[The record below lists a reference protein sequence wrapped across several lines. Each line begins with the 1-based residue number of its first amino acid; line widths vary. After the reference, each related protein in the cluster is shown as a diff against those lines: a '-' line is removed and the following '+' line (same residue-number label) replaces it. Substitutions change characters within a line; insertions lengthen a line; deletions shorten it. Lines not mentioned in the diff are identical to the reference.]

1 MNREA
6 SASQPDTLDEW
17 LRYIERVHPQG
28 IAMGLERVAAVRD
41 KLALTPNFTVITVGG
56 TNGKGSAC
64 AMLEAILSHAG
75 YKVGCYTSPHL
86 LRYNERVRVERREAD
101 DAHLVRA
108 FAAVEAAR
116 RGIAR
121 RSAEQG
127 PHPWGCDRE
136 DAQTADKNAPG
147 TLENFSEAVQLTY
160 FEFGTLAAVWLFAQ
174 ARVDV
179 AILEVGL
186 GGRLDAVNVFDADCA
201 LIMSIALDHMDYL
214 GTTREEIGYEKAGIL
229 RPART
234 AVCADPDPPQ
244 SVRRHAAQIGARLLV
259 RGPDFDFSADRTQWR
274 YDGPHGSKHGLPY
287 PVLRGTHQLGNAS
300 ACVAALDSLRE
311 QLPVSVNDI
320 RTGLLQ
326 AETPGRFQIVPGR
339 PVVILDVAHNPAAA
353 AVLAENLVEIGR
365 SGRTIAVFAMLRDKD
380 IAGVVA
386 ALQSRID
393 CWFVASISAPR
404 GADAELLAEALRAA
418 HVAGAIVVCGNI
430 AEAYA
435 QACDMATQNDRILVF
450 GSFYT
455 VAAVMQA
462 CALRQAPPSS

>member
-1 MNREA
+1 
-6 SASQPDTLDEW
+6 
-17 LRYIERVHPQG
+17 
-28 IAMGLERVAAVRD
+28 
-41 KLALTPNFTVITVGG
+41 
-56 TNGKGSAC
+56 
-64 AMLEAILSHAG
+64 
-75 YKVGCYTSPHL
+75 
-86 LRYNERVRVERREAD
+86 
-101 DAHLVRA
+101 
-108 FAAVEAAR
+108 
-116 RGIAR
+116 
-121 RSAEQG
+121 
-127 PHPWGCDRE
+127 
-136 DAQTADKNAPG
+136 
-147 TLENFSEAVQLTY
+147 VQLTY

-393 CWFVASISAPR
+393 CWFVAGISAPR

-418 HVAGAIVVCGNI
+418 HVVGAIVLCRNI

-455 VAAVMQA
+455 VAAVMQVR
-462 CALRQAPPSS
+462 ALRQAPPSS

>member
-6 SASQPDTLDEW
+6 CASQPDTLDEW

-28 IAMGLERVAAVRD
+28 IAMGLERVAAVRN
-41 KLALTPNFTVITVGG
+41 KLALAPNFIVIAVGG

-64 AMLEAILSHAG
+64 AMLESILSHAG

-86 LRYNERVRVERREAD
+86 LRYNERVRINRHEAG
-101 DAHLVRA
+101 DAQLARA
-108 FAAVEAAR
+108 FAAVEAV
-116 RGIAR
+116 RG
-121 RSAEQG
+121 
-127 PHPWGCDRE
+127 
-136 DAQTADKNAPG
+136 G
-147 TLENFSEAVQLTY
+147 TQLTY
-160 FEFGTLAAVWLFAQ
+160 FEFGTLAAVRLFSE

-201 LIMSIALDHMDYL
+201 LITSVALDHMDYL

-229 RPART
+229 RTARPAI
-234 AVCADPDPPQ
+234 CADPDPPQ
-244 SVRRHAAQIGARLLV
+244 SVRRHAVQIGARLLV
-259 RGPDFDFSADRTQWR
+259 RGADFNFSTDRTQWR

-287 PVLRGTHQLGNAS
+287 PVLRGTHQLANAS
-300 ACVAALDSLRE
+300 ACLTALDCLRE
-311 QLPVSVNDI
+311 RLPVSVNDI
-320 RTGLLQ
+320 RAGLLQ
-326 AETPGRFQIVPGR
+326 AETPGRFQILPGR
-339 PVVILDVAHNPAAA
+339 PAVILDVAHNPAAA
-353 AVLAENLVEIGR
+353 AALADNLAEMGR

-386 ALQSRID
+386 ALQSHID
-393 CWFVASISAPR
+393 CWLVAGISAPR

-418 HVAGAIVVCGNI
+418 HVAGAIVLCGNI

-455 VAAVMQA
+455 VAAVMQVRA
-462 CALRQAPPSS
+462 MRQAPPSS

>member
-6 SASQPDTLDEW
+6 SASQPVTLDEW
-17 LRYIERVHPQG
+17 LRYIERIHPQG
-28 IAMGLERVAAVRD
+28 IAMGLERVVAV
-41 KLALTPNFTVITVGG
+41 KQALVLNPGSVVITVGG

-86 LRYNERVRVERREAD
+86 LRYNERVRVDRHEAA
-101 DAHLVRA
+101 DAQLVRA

-116 RGIAR
+116 KGIAH

-127 PHPWGCDRE
+127 PHAWGCDRE
-136 DAQTADKNAPG
+136 DAQTADKNASG
-147 TLENFSEAVQLTY
+147 TPENFSEAVQLTY
-160 FEFGTLAAVWLFAQ
+160 FEFGTLAAAWLFTE
-174 ARVDV
+174 ARVDA

-186 GGRLDAVNVFDADCA
+186 GGRLDAVNVFDGDCA
-201 LIMSIALDHMDYL
+201 LIMSVALDHMDYL
-214 GTTREEIGYEKAGIL
+214 GATREEIGYEKAGIL
-229 RPART
+229 RAGRPAI
-234 AVCADPDPPQ
+234 CADPDPPQ
-244 SVRRHAAQIGARLLV
+244 SMRRHAAQIGARLLV

-287 PVLRGTHQLGNAS
+287 PVLRGTHQLANAS
-300 ACVAALDSLRE
+300 ACIAALDSLRE
-311 QLPVSVNDI
+311 RLPVSVNDI

-326 AETPGRFQIVPGR
+326 AETPGRFQILPGR
-339 PVVILDVAHNPAAA
+339 PAVILDVAHNPEAAA
-353 AVLAENLVEIGR
+353 ALAANLAEMGG

-393 CWFVASISAPR
+393 CWFVAGISAPR
-404 GADAELLAEALRAA
+404 GADAEFLAEALRAA
-418 HVAGAIVVCGNI
+418 HVAGAIVLCGNI

-462 CALRQAPPSS
+462 RAMRQAPPSS

>member
-6 SASQPDTLDEW
+6 SASQSDTLDEW

-41 KLALTPNFTVITVGG
+41 QLAKPNFMVITVGG
-56 TNGKGSAC
+56 TNGKGSVC
-64 AMLEAILSHAG
+64 AMLESILSHAG

-86 LRYNERVRVERREAD
+86 LRYNERVRVNRHEAG
-101 DAHLVRA
+101 DAQLVRA

-116 RGIAR
+116 RG
-121 RSAEQG
+121 
-127 PHPWGCDRE
+127 
-136 DAQTADKNAPG
+136 DKNAPG
-147 TLENFSEAVQLTY
+147 TAENFSEAVQLTY
-160 FEFGTLAAVWLFAQ
+160 FEFGTLAAVWLFCE
-174 ARVDV
+174 ARVDA

-201 LIMSIALDHMDYL
+201 LITSVALDHMDYL

-229 RPART
+229 RAGRPAI
-234 AVCADPDPPQ
+234 CADPNPPQ

-259 RGPDFDFSADRTQWR
+259 RGADFNFSADRTQWR

-287 PVLRGTHQLGNAS
+287 PVLRGKHQLANAS
-300 ACVAALDSLRE
+300 ACVTALDCLRE
-311 QLPVSVNDI
+311 RLPVSVNDI
-320 RTGLLQ
+320 RAGLLQ
-326 AETPGRFQIVPGR
+326 AETPGRFQILPGR
-339 PVVILDVAHNPAAA
+339 PAVILDVAHNPAAA
-353 AVLAENLVEIGR
+353 AALADNLAEMGR

-393 CWFVASISAPR
+393 CWLVSGISAPR
-404 GADAELLAEALRAA
+404 GANAELLAEALRAA
-418 HVAGAIVVCGNI
+418 HVAGAIVLCGNI

-435 QACDMATQNDRILVF
+435 QACDMAMQNDRILVF

-455 VAAVMQA
+455 VAAVMQVRA
-462 CALRQAPPSS
+462 MRQAPPSS